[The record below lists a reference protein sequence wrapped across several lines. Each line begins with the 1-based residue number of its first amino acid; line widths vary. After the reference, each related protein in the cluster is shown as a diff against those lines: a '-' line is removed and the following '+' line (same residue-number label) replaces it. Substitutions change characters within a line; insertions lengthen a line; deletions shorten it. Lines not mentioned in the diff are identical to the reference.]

1 MEFCLLSDS
10 QKNQY
15 KDALMDIL
23 AQNDTAFVPPL
34 SSRTGTTQNAF
45 QNKEN
50 SSGIQNYLTQMLGQQ
65 ILGVFLEEKLV
76 GFVSYI
82 EDRVTDVFDVLPN
95 IYISTL
101 VLQPETR
108 GMGITKKLYHH
119 LFNEM
124 YPTCSIYT
132 RTWSTKIAH
141 IKILQS
147 FGFAELKRIP
157 NDRGAGIDT
166 VYYCKK
172 HTS

>member
-1 MEFCLLSDS
+1 MEFCLLNDT

-15 KDALMDIL
+15 KDALLDIL
-23 AQNDTAFVPPL
+23 TQNDTAFVPPL
-34 SSRTGTTQNAF
+34 SSRTGTTQTAF
-45 QNKEN
+45 QNKGN
-50 SSGIQNYLTQMLGQQ
+50 PTGIADYLAQMLGQQ

-82 EDRVTDVFDVLPN
+82 ENRNDESFFLPN
-95 IYISTL
+95 LYISTL

-119 LFNEM
+119 LFNEL
-124 YPTCSIYT
+124 YPTHSIYT
-132 RTWSTKIAH
+132 RTWSTNIAH
-141 IKILQS
+141 IKILQG
-147 FGFAELKRIP
+147 FGFEELKRIP